1 MATLTPA
8 AAADADASAPAGE
21 PSTPT
26 RPHLLRD
33 MAWPLE
39 QGDALVLL
47 HDATL
52 GDTTGPGHTL
62 LVPHVTHDILQSAQ
76 GVASFVAECLQDGV
90 EFPLVEQFFV
100 QTLAAQG
107 QEQAAE
113 EAARAQEDAENAAR
127 RAAEERRRREE
138 QAAQAA
144 GTDEASADLSLAPE
158 TTPKKT
164 GITDFPDRPFRP
176 PRLLVRGMRVQIKG
190 RLKGKGGKAEKKT
203 WSWGATSA
211 ATFSDPVDFAQA
223 QAETRAGT
231 VGVKVWLVFR
241 EDAFDRESYAL
252 LRRRARDPA
261 TGRAL
266 WRGPGW
272 AADAVEE
279 LALAPRSGASRATGL
294 AGSAVRRPLTAW
306 WSRAPDAGELA
317 AFGGGVEGGGGK
329 AAV

>member
-1 MATLTPA
+1 M
-8 AAADADASAPAGE
+8 
-21 PSTPT
+21 
-26 RPHLLRD
+26 
-33 MAWPLE
+33 E
-39 QGDALVLL
+39 QSDALVLL

-90 EFPLVEQFFV
+90 EFAQVEQFFV

-113 EAARAQEDAENAAR
+113 EAARAQEDAEKAAR
-127 RAAEERRRREE
+127 SAAEERRRREQE
-138 QAAQAA
+138 RAAQAD
-144 GTDEASADLSLAPE
+144 GTTEASADLSL
-158 TTPKKT
+158 TPAATPTKKTT

-252 LRRRARDPA
+252 LRRRARDPQ

-306 WSRAPDAGELA
+306 WTRTPDAGELA
-317 AFGGGVEGGGGK
+317 AFAVEGGVGGGGGK
-329 AAV
+329 AAA